1 MSEDKLYAE
10 GAGPGAGNVALCRL
24 ADVVGHCMKGQP
36 LMSALRQ
43 VTETLRA
50 NEDLQ
55 MYLDCSPGDF
65 ARKITEDCVVW
76 RGRPAKPA
84 KHELI
89 RRGKLGVTEEKWIPG
104 VKAVPDLKGVSG
116 TLELLN
122 KLQVPSNG
130 LKGLASGFVG
140 RLALR
145 ESDAAALFGYGQ
157 SPSSCDE
164 PARASGSI
172 EWNGPSANG
181 GRAEPV
187 HGAAELAVRAKD
199 SGSGDEPTFAS
210 SAAASN
216 LISLPGQPAPDTQHK
231 TNSCH
236 SNDRWT
242 EEEKAAMRKRRENG
256 KTEKQIADE
265 FCTTRQRVGQLIGS
279 KLANKAKANTRRT
292 KEE

>member
-10 GAGPGAGNVALCRL
+10 GTGPGAGNVALCRL

-65 ARKITEDCVVW
+65 ARMITEDYVVW
-76 RGRPAKPA
+76 RGRPAEPA
-84 KHELI
+84 KRELI
-89 RRGKLGVTEEKWIPG
+89 RRGKLGITEEKWIPG

-130 LKGLASGFVG
+130 LKALASGFVG

-145 ESDAAALFGYGQ
+145 ESDAVALFGYGQ
-157 SPSSCDE
+157 LPSSCDE

-172 EWNGPSANG
+172 EGHAPSANAV
-181 GRAEPV
+181 RLELVPN
-187 HGAAELAVRAKD
+187 AAELAARAKEAARAALKTPPEDYKARCAWAAAREADLKAAGVPSVRQEIADACQVTVRA
-199 SGSGDEPTFAS
+199 
-210 SAAASN
+210 
-216 LISLPGQPAPDTQHK
+216 
-231 TNSCH
+231 
-236 SNDRWT
+236 
-242 EEEKAAMRKRRENG
+242 
-256 KTEKQIADE
+256 
-265 FCTTRQRVGQLIGS
+265 IG
-279 KLANKAKANTRRT
+279 NWIAKANAAIAEEK
-292 KEE
+292 KEQAIAASIKALTGGRS